1 MAPFLLLIPFVLKF
15 CEKDH
20 CNMAEN
26 ASVLED
32 NSTLSK
38 LDRNLLKIEKAFALI
53 SGLAI
58 FSLMLL
64 AVRSVGGREFFEW
77 PLSGYVDWIMQLMPL
92 IAILAVSFA
101 MRDGTHIRMD
111 IFVSKLSG
119 RVLWTFELITT
130 SIVLIL
136 MLLLMWGS
144 WSHFDRAFDWN
155 APLFSRDSTIDIGL
169 PIWPSK
175 ILVPIGFAILC
186 LRLSLQSYG
195 YIRALI
201 FGLSKPVAVPLVRD
215 PAKLAAAEAEN
226 LINRG

>member
-1 MAPFLLLIPFVLKF
+1 MAG
-15 CEKDH
+15 
-20 CNMAEN
+20 N
-26 ASVLED
+26 ASVLEN

-38 LDRNLLKIEKAFALI
+38 MDRNLLKVEKAFALI
-53 SGLAI
+53 SGFAI
-58 FSLMLL
+58 FSLMVL

-77 PLSGYVDWIMQLMPL
+77 PLNGYVDWIMQLMPL

-111 IFVSKLSG
+111 IFVSQLSG
-119 RVLWTFELITT
+119 RMLWAFELLTT

-136 MLLLMWGS
+136 MLLLVWGS
-144 WSHFDRAFDWN
+144 WSHFGRAFDWN

-186 LRLSLQSYG
+186 LRLLLQSYG
-195 YIRALI
+195 YARALI

-215 PAKLAAAEAEN
+215 AATQAAAEADN
-226 LINRG
+226 LIKKG

>member
-1 MAPFLLLIPFVLKF
+1 MAGS
-15 CEKDH
+15 
-20 CNMAEN
+20 
-26 ASVLED
+26 ASILED
-32 NSTLSK
+32 HSILSK
-38 LDRNLLKIEKAFALI
+38 LDKSLLKIEKAFALI
-53 SGLAI
+53 AGLAI
-58 FSLMLL
+58 FSLMIL

-111 IFVSKLSG
+111 IFVSQLSG

-130 SIVLIL
+130 SVVLIL
-136 MLLLMWGS
+136 MLLLVWGS

-155 APLFSRDSTIDIGL
+155 APFFSRDSTIDIGL

-175 ILVPIGFAILC
+175 ILVPIGFSVLC

-195 YIRALI
+195 YARALI
-201 FGLSKPVAVPLVRD
+201 FGLSRPVAVPLVRD
-215 PAKLAAAEAEN
+215 AAAQAAVEADN
-226 LINRG
+226 LINKG

>member
-1 MAPFLLLIPFVLKF
+1 MAG
-15 CEKDH
+15 
-20 CNMAEN
+20 N
-26 ASVLED
+26 ASILED
-32 NSTLSK
+32 HSLLSN
-38 LDRNLLKIEKAFALI
+38 LDKGLLKIEKSFALI

-58 FSLMLL
+58 FSLMVL

-92 IAILAVSFA
+92 IAILAVSYA

-111 IFVSKLSG
+111 IFVSQLSG
-119 RVLWTFELITT
+119 RVLWTFEFITT

-136 MLLLMWGS
+136 MLLLVWGS

-155 APLFSRDSTIDIGL
+155 APYFSRDSTIDIGL

-186 LRLSLQSYG
+186 LRRSLQSYG
-195 YIRALI
+195 YARA
-201 FGLSKPVAVPLVRD
+201 
-215 PAKLAAAEAEN
+215 
-226 LINRG
+226 

>member
-1 MAPFLLLIPFVLKF
+1 MV
-15 CEKDH
+15 
-20 CNMAEN
+20 
-26 ASVLED
+26 
-32 NSTLSK
+32 
-38 LDRNLLKIEKAFALI
+38 
-53 SGLAI
+53 
-58 FSLMLL
+58 L

-111 IFVSKLSG
+111 IFVSQLSG
-119 RVLWTFELITT
+119 RMLWAFELLTT

-136 MLLLMWGS
+136 MLLLVWGS
-144 WSHFDRAFDWN
+144 WSHFGRAFDWN
-155 APLFSRDSTIDIGL
+155 APFFSRDSTIDIGL

-186 LRLSLQSYG
+186 LRLLLQSYG
-195 YIRALI
+195 YARALI

-215 PAKLAAAEAEN
+215 AATQAAAEADN
-226 LINRG
+226 LINKG

>member
-1 MAPFLLLIPFVLKF
+1 MAG
-15 CEKDH
+15 H
-20 CNMAEN
+20 

-38 LDRNLLKIEKAFALI
+38 MDKNLLKVEKAFALI
-53 SGLAI
+53 SGFAI
-58 FSLMLL
+58 FSLMVL
-64 AVRSVGGREFFEW
+64 AVRSVGGREFLEW
-77 PLSGYVDWIMQLMPL
+77 PLNGYVDWIMQLMPL

-119 RVLWTFELITT
+119 RMLWAFELLTT
-130 SIVLIL
+130 SIVLSL
-136 MLLLMWGS
+136 MLLLVWGS

-155 APLFSRDSTIDIGL
+155 APFFSRDSTIDIGL

-195 YIRALI
+195 YARALI
-201 FGLSKPVAVPLVRD
+201 FGLSTPVAVPLVKD
-215 PAKLAAAEAEN
+215 AATQAAAEAEN